1 MNECCKDRG
10 NREVAEDKRELKDGV
25 LLGMLLIE
33 RCVVCGRKHYEL
45 SIEPGRIFAKPS

>member
-10 NREVAEDKRELKDGV
+10 NREVVEDGRELKDGV
-25 LLGMLLIE
+25 LSGVLIE